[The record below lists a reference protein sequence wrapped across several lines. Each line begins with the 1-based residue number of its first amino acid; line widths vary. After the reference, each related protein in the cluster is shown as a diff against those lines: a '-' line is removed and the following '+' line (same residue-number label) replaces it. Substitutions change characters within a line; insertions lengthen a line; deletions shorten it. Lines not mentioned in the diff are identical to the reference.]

1 MRCEAVRMHLAP
13 VLLHGE
19 LKLDRAHKWRRHSI
33 RGCGKSH
40 DPDDHALL
48 DGCGVGCLKERGGG
62 DREPRLRWDLGGGG
76 RGRSAR

>member
-19 LKLDRAHKWRRHSI
+19 LKKLDWAHKWRRHSV

-48 DGCGVGCLKERGGG
+48 DGCDKDG
-62 DREPRLRWDLGGGG
+62 
-76 RGRSAR
+76 SAF